1 MGEGIELIVLVL
13 ALSCAAYL
21 GLGLGT
27 DGLVIVEVK
36 IAKRHHRQ
44 YSTRVNLHTDCRRAV
59 LDVVVLHGLGEV
71 LFNVILDD
79 GVNGE
84 AYAVAVAGVY
94 IVLVARV
101 EHIRARRGG
110 RAHDIAALAREHAVI
125 AGFYTAETG
134 VVQSHEADD
143 VRGHAAVGVIA
154 LCVGLDLDAYVAAVG
169 FELPYLLGHVLL
181 HLAGHDL
188 VPGVRVPRLFED
200 GLVVH
205 AEDLGETA
213 RDGLLVLVVALYL
226 GGAYVHGIHA
236 RAHGEHYAVAV
247 IYRASRGAYRGL
259 AHLLGDRRSL
269 VLVVLHYLDL
279 VQPRAEHQKSSYA
292 AHR

>member
-1 MGEGIELIVLVL
+1 M
-13 ALSCAAYL
+13 
-21 GLGLGT
+21 
-27 DGLVIVEVK
+27 
-36 IAKRHHRQ
+36 
-44 YSTRVNLHTDCRRAV
+44 
-59 LDVVVLHGLGEV
+59 

-94 IVLVARV
+94 IVLIARV
-101 EHIRARRGG
+101 EHIRARSGG

-134 VVQSHEADD
+134 VVQSHEADN

-154 LCVGLDLDAYVAAVG
+154 LCVGLDLDADISAVG
-169 FELPYLLGHVLL
+169 FELPHLLGHVLL

-205 AEDLGETA
+205 AEYLGEAA
-213 RDGLLVLVVALYL
+213 RDGLLVLIVALYL
-226 GGAYVHGIHA
+226 GGAYVHGVHP
-236 RAHGEHYAVAV
+236 RAHGEDHAVAV
-247 IYRASRGAYRGL
+247 IDGAARGADRGL
-259 AHLLGDRRSL
+259 AHLLGDSRRL

-279 VQPRAEHQKSSYA
+279 VQPRSQHQKSSYA